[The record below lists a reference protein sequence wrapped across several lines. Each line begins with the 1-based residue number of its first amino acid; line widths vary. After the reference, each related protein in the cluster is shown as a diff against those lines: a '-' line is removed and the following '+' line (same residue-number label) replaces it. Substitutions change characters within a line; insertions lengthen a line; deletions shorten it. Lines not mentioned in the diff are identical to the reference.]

1 MSEGVCVYLG
11 FNVLMMFIGVK
22 GSIGELL
29 LLSVKV
35 RYGLVFVA
43 SIACVCVC

>member
-22 GSIGELL
+22 GSIGELI

-35 RYGLVFVA
+35 RYVVVWYL
-43 SIACVCVC
+43 